1 MKKLTIFRDKKKYN
15 KKFYD
20 MKIVKYFV
28 TPFEASEY
36 LFRYM
41 PNGRFNGLNVSYD
54 EVVNSVN
61 VLWVGWLDEDILDN
75 NTIKIK

>member
-1 MKKLTIFRDKKKYN
+1 
-15 KKFYD
+15 
-20 MKIVKYFV
+20 
-28 TPFEASEY
+28 
-36 LFRYM
+36 M
-41 PNGRFNGLNVSYD
+41 PNGRFDGLNVSYD